1 MKIQNCGMIR
11 LENLCLAHSVHS
23 VPSKH
28 TYPDFWERRSTLV
41 PDLVG
46 TGEVPL
52 NADLVGTGEVPLRCR
67 KWVRTMWSP
76 LLPGSEQR
84 WVKKVDLI
92 DQKSAVKI
100 RAKSFQS

>member
-1 MKIQNCGMIR
+1 MIAQKVMKIQNCGMIR

-52 NADLVGTGEVPLRCR
+52 NADLVGTGEVPLR
-67 KWVRTMWSP
+67 

>member
-1 MKIQNCGMIR
+1 MIAQKVMKIQNCGMIR
-11 LENLCLAHSVHS
+11 LVKLCLAHSVHS

-52 NADLVGTGEVPLRCR
+52 NADLVGTGEVPLR
-67 KWVRTMWSP
+67 

-84 WVKKVDLI
+84 WVEKVDLI

>member
-1 MKIQNCGMIR
+1 MTFVIAQKVMKIQNCGMIR

-52 NADLVGTGEVPLRCR
+52 NADLVGTGEVPLR
-67 KWVRTMWSP
+67 

>member
-1 MKIQNCGMIR
+1 MTFVFAQKVMKIQNCGMIR

-52 NADLVGTGEVPLRCR
+52 NADLVGTGEVPLR
-67 KWVRTMWSP
+67 

-84 WVKKVDLI
+84 WVEKVDLI